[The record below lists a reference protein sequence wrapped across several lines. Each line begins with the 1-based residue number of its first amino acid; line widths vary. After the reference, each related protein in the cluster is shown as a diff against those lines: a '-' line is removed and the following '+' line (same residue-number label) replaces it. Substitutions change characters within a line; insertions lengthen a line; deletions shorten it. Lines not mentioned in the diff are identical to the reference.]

1 MISSIN
7 SSTQSIGYIKI
18 PAPVNKPLPVDST
31 AQSSQSASSSVV
43 DISQRALDLFAAKA
57 LTSTP
62 VLVAAVSDNAQVD
75 ELATSI
81 YSAQQNE
88 QMIATYENSASNS
101 ANSDGGTSTA
111 KLLAISA
118 ATQNPQVDEMATT
131 VFSARQAQ
139 QLLSIYQNNA
149 AAVSETQPAT
159 LDQTA

>member
-62 VLVAAVSDNAQVD
+62 VLVATVSDNAPVD
-75 ELATSI
+75 DLATSI
-81 YSAQQNE
+81 YSTQQNE

-101 ANSDGGTSTA
+101 TNSDGGTSTA